1 MKLILILLQSV
12 QMKLVYD
19 TKCFEQIMGVQC
31 VDIYPA
37 IVWPN
42 LSLNSEL
49 KEISYQLLAY
59 LITYLFTYSKEQSPS

>member
-19 TKCFEQIMGVQC
+19 TKRFEQIMAVQC
-31 VDIYPA
+31 VDIFPA

-42 LSLNSEL
+42 LSLNSEI
-49 KEISYQLLAY
+49 KVISYQLAVD
-59 LITYLFTYSKEQSPS
+59 SKTVQ